1 MKKRIDIDTNEI
13 IRLYETEMRTF
24 SEIAEIFGVSRSS
37 VYKRYRETGR
47 KPRKQSFQRPGLKRT
62 RKSRKS
68 SFTDADIAR
77 IIKRY
82 EDGNSSVL
90 WSIEFGCSDVHI
102 RTLLHQHGANVRTVQ
117 EAQQLRRAKREAPR
131 PQKTHAH
138 RPETPPTLEELP
150 AVVKKYRADGL
161 LIDEIAQRTGI
172 TRLEVFDILNS
183 S

>member
-13 IRLYETEMRTF
+13 IRLYETEMLSF
-24 SEIAEIFGVSRSS
+24 AEIAKVLGTSYSK
-37 VYKRYRETGR
+37 VYRRYLKTGR
-47 KPRKQSFQRPGLKRT
+47 TPRKRGLT
-62 RKSRKS
+62 SRKSRFTADDIDRILKKYEAGDS
-68 SFTDADIAR
+68 S
-77 IIKRY
+77 IILAM
-82 EDGNSSVL
+82 EFGCM
-90 WSIEFGCSDVHI
+90 EFGCSDVHI
-102 RTLLHQHGANVRTVQ
+102 RSLLHQHGAKVRTVQ
-117 EAQQLRRAKREAPR
+117 EAQQLRRAKGAALR

-138 RPETPPTLEELP
+138 RPETLPTLEELP